1 LISDNIITEEG
12 RTLIEEA
19 IRVAESNTSGEIRVH
34 LEDDCKGAV
43 LDRAAF
49 VFSELEMHKT
59 SLRNG
64 VLIYAAL
71 RDRKLAIIGDSGFNQ
86 YVTPG
91 FWTDGYQLMTAY
103 LKKEQVVD
111 GLLAGVAYVGDKIK
125 ELFPISSTDKNE
137 LPNTVSTKHNLREK
151 KK

>member
-1 LISDNIITEEG
+1 LIADNIITEEG
-12 RTLIEEA
+12 RLLIEEA

-34 LEDDCKGAV
+34 VEDDCKGAV

-49 VFSELEMHKT
+49 IFSELEMHKT

-64 VLIYAAL
+64 VLIYVAL

-86 YVTPG
+86 YVKPG
-91 FWTDGYQLMTAY
+91 FWTDGYQLMTPY
-103 LKKEQVVD
+103 FKKEQVVD
-111 GLLAGVAYVGDKIK
+111 GLIAGVSYVGNKIR
-125 ELFPISSTDKNE
+125 ELFPLGESDKNE
-137 LPNTVSTKHNLREK
+137 LPNTVTTNHNLREK